1 MLGKGAYG
9 VVLGCTEKS
18 TRDRFACKSVDV
30 KALLKTR
37 DGPNIERRLRNEI
50 AIMSYL
56 AGESAMRNDA
66 SHAAGLCLLGR
77 A

>member
-1 MLGKGAYG
+1 MRTNDGGA
-9 VVLGCTEKS
+9 VL
-18 TRDRFACKSVDV
+18 A
-30 KALLKTR
+30 
-37 DGPNIERRLRNEI
+37 RLRNEI